1 MNILVTGGSG
11 FIGSA
16 FLRLLVPRHPEHQF
30 TNLDVLTYAANPRN
44 LEGIDTLPNYAFER
58 IDLCDA
64 KAVVECVERTRPD
77 VVVHFAAES
86 HVDRSI
92 LGPLAFIQT
101 NVVGTLNLLEACRAI
116 WPKNEGLFHHVSTD
130 EVYGSLGET
139 GYFTETTAYDPSS
152 PYSASK
158 ASSDHL
164 VRAWGHT
171 YGMRVRITNCSNNYG
186 PRQFPEKLIPLMIL
200 RCLSGEPLPIYG
212 QGVNVRDWLFV
223 DDHCEAIW
231 TVIERGRDGETYNIG
246 GNAEKRNIDVVDRIC
261 AVVAEATGKDVSAL
275 LALKQYVT
283 DRPGHDLRYAIDAT
297 KIRDEL
303 GWTPK
308 HTFDTGIEDTVRW
321 YLDNAAWIEDVR
333 SGGYRRWIESN
344 YGARSAGDAA

>member
-1 MNILVTGGSG
+1 MKILVTGGAG

-16 FLRLLVPRHPEHQF
+16 FLNLLVPRHPEHSF
-30 TNLDVLTYAANPRN
+30 TNLDSLTYAANLKN
-44 LEGIDTLPNYAFER
+44 LSGVDTLPNYAFEHV
-58 IDLCDA
+58 DLCDVEA
-64 KAVVECVERTRPD
+64 LRAAVTRVHPD

-92 LGPLAFIQT
+92 LGPTAFIQA

-116 WPKNEGLFHHVSTD
+116 WPANEGLFHHVSTD
-130 EVYGSLGET
+130 EVYGSLGDT
-139 GYFTETTAYDPSS
+139 GFFTETTPYAPSS

-164 VRAWGHT
+164 VRAYGHT

-212 QGVNVRDWLFV
+212 QGTNVRDWLYV

-231 TVIERGRDGETYNIG
+231 TVIARGKDGETYNIG
-246 GNAEKRNIDVVDRIC
+246 GGAEMKNIDVVERIC
-261 AVVAEATGKDVSAL
+261 RIVAKETGRDVEKL
-275 LALKQYVT
+275 LAQRVFVT
-283 DRPGHDLRYAIDAT
+283 DRPGHDHRYAIDAS
-297 KIRDEL
+297 KIAREC
-303 GWTPK
+303 GSTPK
-308 HTFDTGIEDTVRW
+308 ESFDTGIEKTVRW
-321 YLDNAAWIEDVR
+321 YLENQAWIEDVK
-333 SGGYRRWIESN
+333 SGAYRKWMEAQ
-344 YGARSAGDAA
+344 YGSRVGGTP